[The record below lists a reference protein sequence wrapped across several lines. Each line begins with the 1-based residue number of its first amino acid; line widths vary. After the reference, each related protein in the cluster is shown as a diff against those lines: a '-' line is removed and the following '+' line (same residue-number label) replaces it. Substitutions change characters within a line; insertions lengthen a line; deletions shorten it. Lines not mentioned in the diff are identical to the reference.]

1 MVAGTSER
9 TISSWVI
16 LVRELR
22 KRTVEPVF
30 HASFVMYFCVAV
42 LLVGGLG
49 VWFEMHSY
57 LFYVPTPE
65 HPLPSS
71 ASLRIAVVT
80 FFPALAGSS
89 CLQLIWAEDH
99 HKSLRAFAI
108 TALAALTAVV
118 LAIAPSSVSDS
129 AALSTGVVASIIA
142 LWTWWIANAKQRDLL
157 DIDAATGKKDT
168 EGDLPGNLDEF
179 KV

>member
-1 MVAGTSER
+1 MVAGAPER
-9 TISSWVI
+9 TISSWVT
-16 LVRELR
+16 LFRELR

-42 LLVGGLG
+42 VLVGGSG

-57 LFYVPTPE
+57 LLHVPTSE
-65 HPLPSS
+65 HPLPSTS
-71 ASLRIAVVT
+71 ALRIAVIT

-89 CLQLIWAEDH
+89 CMQLIWAEDH

-108 TALAALTAVV
+108 TALAALTGTVF
-118 LAIAPSSVSDS
+118 AIAPSAVSNS
-129 AALSTGVVASIIA
+129 AALWTGVVASVIA

-157 DIDAATGKKDT
+157 DIDAATGKRDT
-168 EGDLPGNLDEF
+168 GGDLPGNLDEF